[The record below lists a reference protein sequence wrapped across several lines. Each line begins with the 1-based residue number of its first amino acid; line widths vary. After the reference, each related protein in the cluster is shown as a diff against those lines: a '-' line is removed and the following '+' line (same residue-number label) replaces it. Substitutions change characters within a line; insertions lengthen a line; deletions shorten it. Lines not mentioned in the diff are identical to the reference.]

1 MKLEHSYAEALPD
14 MVRAAHGEEQPDPQL
29 VLLNEPLAES
39 LGLDVDFLKSDEGLK
54 FLLGHS
60 GTAYAQAYSGH
71 QFGQLSPVLGD
82 GRALLLG
89 EISGQ
94 DIHAKG
100 IGRTPFSRP
109 GSDGRGALG
118 PMLREYLVSEAMHAL
133 GVPTTRGLAVISTGR
148 KIQRDRVVPGAI
160 VVRTAASHLR
170 VGTMQYAAM
179 TDQIKPV
186 ADYAIARHYPGE
198 DYQGLFRKVMNAQAN
213 TVAKWQRLGFIHGVM
228 NTDNTT
234 LSGETIDYG
243 PCAFMEQF
251 DINTYFSSI
260 DTQGRYRYG
269 NQPSILGWNLARLAE
284 TLLPLFDEDPNH
296 AIDIANSTMAEFTDI
311 MNEALDAEDVQEV
324 DGDITVENHKKN
336 PDSPITIPRNQP
348 LDKALKQA
356 TDGDLSYYLEL
367 LEAVKKPQE
376 YHPDLSNPGDLEG
389 FLTFCGT

>member
-1 MKLEHSYAEALPD
+1 MKLEHTYAEALPD
-14 MVRAAHGEEQPDPQL
+14 MVRTAHGEEQPDPTLL
-29 VLLNEPLAES
+29 VLNVPLAEE
-39 LGLDVDFLKSDEGLK
+39 LGLDVEYLKSRDGLE
-54 FLLGHS
+54 FLLGRAGNAH
-60 GTAYAQAYSGH
+60 AQAYSGH

-89 EISGQ
+89 EIKGH

-100 IGRTPFSRP
+100 IGKTPFSRP

-148 KIQRDRVVPGAI
+148 KIQRDRVVPGAV
-160 VVRTAASHLR
+160 VVRTAASHMR

-186 ADYAIARHYPGE
+186 ADYAIARHYAGE
-198 DYQGLFRKVMNAQAN
+198 DYRGLFLRVMQSQAH

-284 TLLPLFDEDPNH
+284 TLLTLFDEDPNH

-311 MNEALDAEDVQEV
+311 MNNALEAEDVQEV
-324 DGDITVENHKKN
+324 EGDITVENHKRD
-336 PDSPITIPRNQP
+336 PQSPITIPRNQP
-348 LDKALKQA
+348 LEKALKEA
-356 TDGDLSYYLEL
+356 TDGDLTYYFEL
-367 LEAVKKPQE
+367 LEAVKKPHE

>member
-1 MKLEHSYAEALPD
+1 MKLEHTYAEALPD
-14 MVRAAHGEEQPDPQL
+14 MVRTAHGEEQPDPTLL
-29 VLLNEPLAES
+29 VLNVPLAEE
-39 LGLDVDFLKSDEGLK
+39 LGLDVEFLKSRDGLE
-54 FLLGHS
+54 FLLGRAGNAH
-60 GTAYAQAYSGH
+60 AQAYSGH

-89 EISGQ
+89 EINGH

-100 IGRTPFSRP
+100 IGKTPFSRP

-118 PMLREYLVSEAMHAL
+118 PMLREYLLSEAMHAL
-133 GVPTTRGLAVISTGR
+133 CVPTTRGLAVISTGR
-148 KIQRDRVVPGAI
+148 KIQRDRVVPGAV
-160 VVRTAASHLR
+160 VVRTAASHMR

-186 ADYAIARHYPGE
+186 ADYAIARHYAGE
-198 DYQGLFRKVMNAQAN
+198 DYRGLFLRVMQSQAH

-296 AIDIANSTMAEFTDI
+296 AIDIANSTRAEFTDI
-311 MNEALDAEDVQEV
+311 MNNALEAEDVQEV
-324 DGDITVENHKKN
+324 EGDITVENHKRD
-336 PDSPITIPRNQP
+336 PQSPITIPRNQP
-348 LDKALKQA
+348 LDKALKEA
-356 TDGDLSYYLEL
+356 TDGDLTYYFEL
-367 LEAVKKPQE
+367 LEAVKKPHE